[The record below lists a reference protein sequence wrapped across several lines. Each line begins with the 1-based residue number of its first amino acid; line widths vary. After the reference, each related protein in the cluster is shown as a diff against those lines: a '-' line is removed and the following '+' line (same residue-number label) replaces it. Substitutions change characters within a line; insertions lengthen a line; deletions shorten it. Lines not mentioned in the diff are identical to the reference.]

1 MTKPMLDSRR
11 AEHERPDAGA
21 RRHSYSRRTHRR
33 SGGVTLDGEQLDL
46 RLDVRRHH
54 PSGPDW
60 GYYGT
65 GPAQLALAILL
76 AAGAERE
83 TAERHYQT
91 FKNCC
96 IARIRHR
103 CWTLDLRDVR
113 RWLESAAHSDF
124 VFLDAQGQDRPPD
137 SESRARRPSRR
148 PLQSGSP
155 PPFNLIMRLP
165 LMRMRQ
171 DAIVAGNLERQS

>member
-1 MTKPMLDSRR
+1 MNDRTLAQGGTAFRGERIDGR
-11 AEHERPDAGA
+11 AV
-21 RRHSYSRRTHRR
+21 
-33 SGGVTLDGEQLDL
+33 VTLDGEPLDL

-54 PSGPDW
+54 SSGPDW

-96 IARIRHR
+96 IARIRHG
-103 CWTLDLRDVR
+103 CWTLDLSDVR

-124 VFLDAQGQDRPPD
+124 VFLEAQRQDRPPGG
-137 SESRARRPSRR
+137 ESSAPRPSRR

-155 PPFNLIMRLP
+155 PPFNPAMRLA
-165 LMRMRQ
+165 LKRIRQ
-171 DAIVAGNLERQS
+171 DAIVAGNLEGQS

>member
-1 MTKPMLDSRR
+1 MNGRTLAQGGTAIRGERIDGR
-11 AEHERPDAGA
+11 AV
-21 RRHSYSRRTHRR
+21 
-33 SGGVTLDGEQLDL
+33 VTFDGNPLDL

-124 VFLDAQGQDRPPD
+124 VFLEAQRQDLPPD
-137 SESRARRPSRR
+137 GESRARRPS
-148 PLQSGSP
+148 PPALQSGSL
-155 PPFNLIMRLP
+155 PPFTLAMPHALKH
-165 LMRMRQ
+165 LRQ
-171 DAIVAGNLERQS
+171 EAAAAGNLER

>member
-1 MTKPMLDSRR
+1 
-11 AEHERPDAGA
+11 
-21 RRHSYSRRTHRR
+21 
-33 SGGVTLDGEQLDL
+33 
-46 RLDVRRHH
+46 
-54 PSGPDW
+54 
-60 GYYGT
+60 
-65 GPAQLALAILL
+65 LALGILL
-76 AAGAERE
+76 AAGAERA

-124 VFLDAQGQDRPPD
+124 VFLDAQGQDRSPD
-137 SESRARRPSRR
+137 SEPRARRPSLP

-155 PPFNLIMRLP
+155 PPFNPVMRRALE
-165 LMRMRQ
+165 RMRQ
-171 DAIVAGNLERQS
+171 EAFVADNLERQS

>member
-1 MTKPMLDSRR
+1 MNDRTPAQGGAVIRGERIDGR
-11 AEHERPDAGA
+11 AV
-21 RRHSYSRRTHRR
+21 
-33 SGGVTLDGEQLDL
+33 VTVDGEPLDL

-76 AAGAERE
+76 TAGAERE

-124 VFLDAQGQDRPPD
+124 VFLEVRRQDRPPD
-137 SESRARRPSRR
+137 GESRARRPSPP

-155 PPFNLIMRLP
+155 PPFNSAMRHALKH
-165 LMRMRQ
+165 LRQ
-171 DAIVAGNLERQS
+171 EATAAGNLERRS